1 MSMKYLLIL
10 TAVVEVGT
18 GLALLVSPSEVVT
31 LLAGSAL
38 DTPTGMTVEHWTG
51 VAVLALGL
59 ACWLARNDEQSGAA
73 KGLVAAMFLYNA
85 AIVALLASA
94 RVGSELEG
102 VGFWPAIVLH
112 TAMAFWCIACL
123 R

>member
-10 TAVVEVGT
+10 TAVIEVGT

-31 LLAGSAL
+31 LQAGSAL

-59 ACWLARNDEQSGAA
+59 A
-73 KGLVAAMFLYNA
+73 
-85 AIVALLASA
+85 
-94 RVGSELEG
+94 
-102 VGFWPAIVLH
+102 
-112 TAMAFWCIACL
+112 
-123 R
+123 